1 MELCRTRTLES
12 LYSTQPKYPF
22 PTKSEAV
29 VHSSFVQFARKF
41 SSALICAAAILAA
54 GCHGNPYDSDYGIGW
69 VTLTDNPG
77 DFTSYIVNVDSVTL
91 IGENV
96 GEITAVAT
104 PETVDFSKLNNIAE
118 LWGSASIPNDVYKQ
132 AIITL
137 DYTDAVIS
145 VLVNGKS
152 ELATVTDTAGA
163 AVTTISIT
171 VNFDPVNLLE
181 VTPTYASTSAH
192 LLAIDFDLAASNIVN
207 TAPSTPTVVVRPF
220 VTIATQPADTKLIR
234 VRGPLINTSVGAAAT
249 GGTVSG
255 ATGTYSVYVRPF
267 YDEEN
272 SLGSL
277 SLFNTPST
285 IYSINGASY
294 VGIAGINELQQ
305 LSAGTTMTA
314 AYTTFV
320 PTVNN
325 LPNPPATAGI
335 FYPVYVV
342 AGSTLEDVYTEGLS
356 GYVTARSGNTL
367 TLSGSTL
374 TINNYETTC
383 NAYGETIC
391 YNNATTQLLVAP
403 GTLVTEDDSTATGLN
418 SNSISVGQYISARG
432 EYELPASGIV
442 TLDATGTSS
451 ENTGSV
457 RIMSSEIWGSL
468 VSSTADSLVMNLQTI
483 NGWPASSYDF
493 SGNGAS
499 AGQNPTAAAF
509 AVNTGALTVPAGVVA
524 GDPLWVDG
532 IFSPY
537 ASAPPDF
544 DATAVNSEASV
555 QVAGGTGTPAG
566 TQTCGVGSQ
575 VCDPAS
581 LQASWSATPTGTTTP
596 FVDFGIAGFA
606 IDLSNA
612 QLVSA
617 VIRVGPESIDLKS
630 QQATNP
636 RVVPTKLP
644 RTTTFS
650 PLYAVGNPITSSTT
664 ATVLTTMTAI
674 SQYSEFPSFVEQV
687 NSTMTAANPPVQ
699 FEARGVY
706 NRTTNT
712 FTATSINLV
721 L

>member
-1 MELCRTRTLES
+1 
-12 LYSTQPKYPF
+12 
-22 PTKSEAV
+22 
-29 VHSSFVQFARKF
+29 VHSSFLRFARKF
-41 SSALICAAAILAA
+41 SSALICVAAFVAA
-54 GCHGNPYDSDYGIGW
+54 GCHGNPNDSYYGIGW
-69 VTLTDNPG
+69 VTLTDDPG
-77 DFTSYIVNVDSVTL
+77 DFTSYIINVDSVTL
-91 IGENV
+91 TGQTV
-96 GEITAVAT
+96 GIVTAVAT

-118 LWGSASIPNDVYKQ
+118 LWASASIPNDTYTS
-132 AIITL
+132 ATITL

-145 VLVNGKS
+145 VLVNGQS
-152 ELATVTDTAGA
+152 ELATVVDDTGA
-163 AVTTISIT
+163 SVTTISIT
-171 VNFDPVNLLE
+171 VNFDNENPLV

-192 LLAIDFDLAASNIVN
+192 RLAIDFDLAASNQV
-207 TAPSTPTVVVRPF
+207 STSSSPPLVVVRPF
-220 VTIATQPADTKLIR
+220 LTIATRPADTKLIR
-234 VRGPLINTSVGAAAT
+234 VRGPLTNTSLGAAAT
-249 GGTVSG
+249 GSTIPG
-255 ATGTYSVYVRPF
+255 AVGTYTVFVRPF
-267 YDEEN
+267 YDEVD

-314 AYTTFV
+314 AYATFV

-325 LPNPPATAGI
+325 LPYPPATAGI

-342 AGSTLEDVYTEGLS
+342 AGSTLEDIYTEGLS

-374 TINNYETTC
+374 IINNEETTC
-383 NAYGETIC
+383 NIYGQVTC
-391 YNNATTQLLVAP
+391 YNNAATQLLVAP
-403 GTLVTEDDSTATGLN
+403 GTLVTADNSTQTGLN
-418 SNSISVGQYISARG
+418 SDSISVGQYITARG
-432 EYELPASGIV
+432 IYELPASGVV

-451 ENTGSV
+451 TNTGSV
-457 RIMSSEIWGSL
+457 RIMPSEIWGSL

-483 NGWPASSYDF
+483 NGWPASSYNF

-499 AGQNPTAAAF
+499 AAQNPSAAAF

-532 IFSPY
+532 IFSPFG
-537 ASAPPDF
+537 SAPPDF
-544 DATAVNSEASV
+544 NATAVNSEASV
-555 QVAGGTGTPAG
+555 QVAGGSGTPAG

-581 LQASWSATPTGTTTP
+581 LQVLWTTAPGTTVP
-596 FVDFGIAGFA
+596 FAGLSYSSFS

-612 QLVSA
+612 QLVKA
-617 VIRVGPESIDLKS
+617 VMRIGPESIDLKS
-630 QQATNP
+630 LPASP
-636 RVVPTKLP
+636 IVVPVPATA
-644 RTTTFS
+644 TTATFS
-650 PLYAVGNPITSSTT
+650 PLYAFGNPTTASVTPTVVTSTT
-664 ATVLTTMTAI
+664 AITQV
-674 SQYSEFPSFVEQV
+674 SNFSDFVYLLV
-687 NSTMTAANPPVQ
+687 NQMNATNPAQQ